1 MVLPLA
7 EVLLLLALPLSDK
20 YSSVFFFFLLPSVG
34 SALQS
39 RTYPFASLSEVQH
52 GRKLEVSVNVEVT
65 EDVMAVVAMES
76 TFVIIKIDRLCLFTI
91 SNKAVFPLH

>member
-7 EVLLLLALPLSDK
+7 EVVLLLALPLSDK
-20 YSSVFFFFLLPSVG
+20 YSSVFFFLLPSVG

-39 RTYPFASLSEVQH
+39 RKYPFASLSEVQH